1 MTSQILLGLLGLSFG
16 LMIIAGFLTPN
27 IITNLGHAINTALII
42 TVLWNGCEPEQPWTG
57 LTYAAVAV
65 SVVCLIIGITHTL
78 TSKYKDK
85 KAAEKANE
93 LKSYIQTTQVTPS
106 VEDEKP
112 AEPEKNSK
120 GKETQEAEEVEETEK
135 VDEKQEK

>member
-42 TVLWNGCEPEQPWTG
+42 TVLWNGYEPEQPWTG

-65 SVVCLIIGITHTL
+65 SVVCLIIGITYTL
-78 TSKYKDK
+78 TSKHKDK

-120 GKETQEAEEVEETEK
+120 GI
-135 VDEKQEK
+135 